1 MTREGKVIEALRA
14 LGEASVEQLVPLA
27 YDDVPARLHGVAAR
41 SLTAHLHKLVA
52 DGAARAKGERF
63 TLVQS

>member
-1 MTREGKVIEALRA
+1 
-14 LGEASVEQLVPLA
+14 VPLA